1 MHIIILCMHFSVVFF
16 HSSNYFQLKIHFKAF
31 NSSWQN
37 KRAEKRIEWAG
48 KLGPHQGS
56 QVCSFAGVV
65 IVIINLENIVTVVSC
80 WFSERIYQF
89 QCLQMAIFYISMMF
103 RDVWTILELME
114 S

>member
-1 MHIIILCMHFSVVFF
+1 MHFSVVFF

-56 QVCSFAGVV
+56 QVCSFASVV
-65 IVIINLENIVTVVSC
+65 IVIINLENIVTSGFLLVFRENLSIPVFANGNILYFNDVQRC
-80 WFSERIYQF
+80 LDYTGVDGVMTAGRI
-89 QCLQMAIFYISMMF
+89 
-103 RDVWTILELME
+103 
-114 S
+114 